1 MEKYKF
7 VGLDVHKETIAVS
20 VAEADGGEVRYMGEI
35 PNTPDAVVKLVRRL
49 RKEGSKLSFCY
60 EAGPTGYEL
69 ARLLHRLGVA
79 CEAQLVPL

>member
-35 PNTPDAVVKLVRRL
+35 PNTPD
-49 RKEGSKLSFCY
+49 
-60 EAGPTGYEL
+60 
-69 ARLLHRLGVA
+69 
-79 CEAQLVPL
+79 

>member
-35 PNTPDAVVKLVRRL
+35 PNTPDSVVKLVRRL
-49 RKEGSKLSFCY
+49 RKEGARLSFCY
-60 EAGPTGYEL
+60 EAGPCGYASTGSCGNWGRT
-69 ARLLHRLGVA
+69 ARWLRRR
-79 CEAQLVPL
+79 